1 MMKGSVRYRHS
12 APETAFSPV
21 HLLALVPAFV
31 LTALPP
37 IAASARDLG
46 IRGATWVI
54 AEPDFLSVIG
64 ERLEMM
70 EDSGELG
77 RLAREAAERAISNME
92 EPAPVAG
99 IAPAR
104 ERSVRLFDPTV
115 RLDRDVFGA
124 DGALV
129 AAAGTRI
136 NPLEHSRLTEDER
149 DLVFIDGRR
158 KVEVDWALARPR
170 PSKIVLLAGRPLDL
184 ARAHGRPFFFDQGGR
199 LAERLGIERTPT
211 LATRDGSFLRLLE
224 IPLEDR
230 VGVRNG
236 NRRPE

>member
-1 MMKGSVRYRHS
+1 MMKGSVRYRNF
-12 APETAFSPV
+12 APESAFSPV

-37 IAASARDLG
+37 LAASAGDLG

-64 ERLEMM
+64 ERLEML
-70 EDSGELG
+70 EGSGELG
-77 RLAREAAERAISNME
+77 RLAREAADRAVANME

-104 ERSVRLFDPTV
+104 ERSARLFDPTV
-115 RLDRDVFGA
+115 KLDRDVFGA
-124 DGALV
+124 DGTLV

-149 DLVFIDGRR
+149 DLLFIDGRR
-158 KVEVDWALARPR
+158 KAEVDWALARTR

-184 ARAHGRPFFFDQGGR
+184 ARAHGKPFFFDQGGR
-199 LAERLGIERTPT
+199 LAERFGIERTPT

-230 VGVRNG
+230 GGGHAGKRVQK
-236 NRRPE
+236 

>member
-1 MMKGSVRYRHS
+1 MMKGNVRYRHS
-12 APETAFSPV
+12 APDTAFSPV

-37 IAASARDLG
+37 LAASAGDLG

-54 AEPDFLSVIG
+54 AEPDFLDVIG

-70 EDSGELG
+70 EESGELG
-77 RLAREAAERAISNME
+77 RLAREAAERAVSNME

-99 IAPAR
+99 IAPVR
-104 ERSVRLFDPTV
+104 KRSVRLFDPTV
-115 RLDRDVFGA
+115 KLDRDVFGS
-124 DGALV
+124 DGTLV

-136 NPLEHSRLTEDER
+136 NPLEHSQLTEDEK

-158 KVEVDWALARPR
+158 KAEVDWALARNR

-184 ARAHGRPFFFDQGGR
+184 ARVHGKPFFFDQGGR
-199 LAERLGIERTPT
+199 LAERFGIERTPT
-211 LATRDGSFLRLLE
+211 LATRDGYFLRLLE
-224 IPLEDR
+224 IPLDDR
-230 VGVRNG
+230 GDNHAGKRVQR
-236 NRRPE
+236 

>member
-1 MMKGSVRYRHS
+1 MIRGSVRYRHA
-12 APETAFSPV
+12 APESAFSPV

-37 IAASARDLG
+37 VAASAGDLG

-54 AEPDFLSVIG
+54 AEPDFLDVIG
-64 ERLEMM
+64 ERLEML

-77 RLAREAAERAISNME
+77 RLAREAAERAIANME
-92 EPAPVAG
+92 NPAPVAG

-104 ERSVRLFDPTV
+104 ERAVRLFDPTV
-115 RLDRDVFGA
+115 KLDRDVFGA
-124 DGALV
+124 DGTLV

-136 NPLEHSRLTEDER
+136 NPLHHSPLTEDEK

-158 KVEVDWALARPR
+158 KAEVDWALARIR
-170 PSKIVLLAGRPLDL
+170 PAKIVLLAGRPLDL
-184 ARAHGRPFFFDQGGR
+184 ARAHGKPFFFDQGGR
-199 LAERLGIERTPT
+199 LAEWFGIERTPT

-224 IPLEDR
+224 IPVEGR
-230 VGVRNG
+230 GGGHAGKRE
-236 NRRPE
+236 RK